1 MDDLFMI
8 FEYLVMGGMLSFL
21 LITVGHFSFIVP
33 RVAPNRSESTC
44 ALHQMLCLQF
54 SYNAVLY
61 ILWLLPVFVLGHPI
75 DFYLEDETSWS
86 SYYMVMDYLDMTI
99 LPVGLLLGH
108 TVTRGKLPP
117 FRLFLFQVL
126 PFFVAL
132 ALDYMLGW
140 TFLRSAMGI
149 FSIVYSIFQF
159 LWYGRCVH
167 IHQLFLLNSYSNID
181 NCDMKWYL
189 KAQMPVFL
197 LSLLYYPLCV
207 LPEAT
212 WPSILYDLLTMGFMM
227 YLVAMISLH
236 EMDDRA
242 YSLIEKIDFRK
253 SKTEI
258 FDAAIREAHEEVPDA
273 MPAAKPVAPAAS
285 GLVSEAQPSTPVA
298 EETPATA
305 PAPEAPK
312 EWTRVEKESFDFGD
326 QMKKLE
332 EDEFFLDPDVNIDYL
347 ANKLGTNRHYVSN
360 YLNQI
365 LKMPF
370 YVYVNK
376 LRLEYAERMLRTS
389 NDKAS
394 SIGYLCGFNS
404 EGTFRR
410 LFKEQYGC
418 TPTQYV
424 KKAAA

>member
-1 MDDLFMI
+1 MDDLFTI
-8 FEYLVMGGMLSFL
+8 FEYLVMGGMLCFL
-21 LITVGHFSFIVP
+21 LITVGHFSLIVP
-33 RVAPNRSESTC
+33 RVAPNRSESTR
-44 ALHQMLCLQF
+44 ALHSMLCLQF
-54 SYNAVLY
+54 SYNALLY
-61 ILWLLPVFVLGHPI
+61 VLWLLPVFVVGHSI
-75 DFYLEDETSWS
+75 DFYLETDSSWS

-117 FRLFLFQVL
+117 FGLFLAQL
-126 PFFVAL
+126 IPFLVAL
-132 ALDYMLGW
+132 LLDFLLGW

-149 FSIVYSIFQF
+149 FSVVYSVFQF

-167 IHQLFLLNSYSNID
+167 IHQIFLLNNYSNIEK
-181 NCDMKWYL
+181 CDMKWYL

-197 LSLLYYPLCV
+197 LSVLYYPLCV

-212 WPSILYDLLTMGFMM
+212 WPSIVYDLLTMGFMM
-227 YLVAMISLH
+227 YLVAMVSLH
-236 EMDDRA
+236 EMDDKA
-242 YSLIEKIDFRK
+242 YSIIQKIDFRK
-253 SKTEI
+253 SKSEI
-258 FDAAIREAHEEVPDA
+258 IADAIRDAEAE
-273 MPAAKPVAPAAS
+273 APAA
-285 GLVSEAQPSTPVA
+285 APVA
-298 EETPATA
+298 APAAAEPAADEAPATPGTA
-305 PAPEAPK
+305 EKPK
-312 EWTRVEKESFDFGD
+312 EWTRVEKESYDFGE

-332 EDEFFLDPDVNIDYL
+332 EEEFFLDPDVNIDYL
-347 ANKLGTNRHYVSN
+347 AEKLGTNRHYVSN

-376 LRLEYAERMLRTS
+376 LRLEYAERLLRTS

-424 KKAAA
+424 KQAAA

>member
-1 MDDLFMI
+1 MDNIYQI

-21 LITVGHFSFIVP
+21 LITVGHFSIIVP
-33 RVAPNRSESTC
+33 RVAPDRSESTR
-44 ALHQMLCLQF
+44 ALHTMLCLQF
-54 SYNAVLY
+54 SYNALLY
-61 ILWLLPVFVLGHPI
+61 VLWLLPVFFVGYSI
-75 DFYLEDETSWS
+75 DFYLETDNSWS

-108 TVTRGKLPP
+108 VVTRGKLPP

-126 PFFVAL
+126 PFVVAYL
-132 ALDYMLGW
+132 LELSFGW
-140 TFLRSAMGI
+140 TILRQIMGI
-149 FSIVYSIFQF
+149 FSVVYCVFQF

-167 IHQLFLLNSYSNID
+167 IHQLFLLNNYSNID
-181 NCDMKWYL
+181 KCEMKWYL

-197 LSLLYYPLCV
+197 LSLTYYPLCI

-212 WPSILYDLLTMGFMM
+212 WPSIVYDLLTMAFMM
-227 YLVAMISLH
+227 YLVAMVSLH

-242 YSLIEKIDFRK
+242 YQLIEKIDFRK
-253 SKTEI
+253 TKSEI
-258 FDAAIREAHEEVPDA
+258 LAEAIREAEQESPTT
-273 MPAAKPVAPAAS
+273 VAPAAN
-285 GLVSEAQPSTPVA
+285 VVDQPSEQQLAGQTKA
-298 EETPATA
+298 QE
-305 PAPEAPK
+305 PK
-312 EWTRVEKESFDFGD
+312 EWTRVEKESYDFGE

-347 ANKLGTNRHYVSN
+347 ADKLGTNRHYVSN

-376 LRLEYAERMLRTS
+376 LRLEYAERLLRTS

-394 SIGYLCGFNS
+394 SVGYLCGFNS

-424 KKAAA
+424 KQAAA